1 MAKKIIAIVL
11 VLVLISSLA
20 WLFVEKYT
28 HVKTKEV
35 DLPFGAVLCVDSTYD
50 IHGELLDVRYRI
62 EEIES

>member
-11 VLVLISSLA
+11 VLILIGSLA
-20 WLFVEKYT
+20 WMFVENYT

-35 DLPFGAVLCVDSTYD
+35 DLPFGAILCVDSTYD
-50 IHGELLDVRYRI
+50 VHGELLDVNYRI